1 MLFSLIL
8 QSESTARQ
16 VIERY
21 YRIQRRDVSYIKFIL
36 EGYEGL
42 ALVTTVDR
50 YDSIIKVLIAPDF
63 VDEAAGIITALK
75 DEIDFEEI
83 AGEG

>member
-1 MLFSLIL
+1 M
-8 QSESTARQ
+8 TARR
-16 VIERY
+16 VIEQY
-21 YRIQRRDVSYIKFIL
+21 YKVQRRDVSYIKFIL

-42 ALVTTVDR
+42 AVVTTVDR

-63 VDEAAGIITALK
+63 AEEASGIMNALM

-83 AGEG
+83 AGEGES

>member
-1 MLFSLIL
+1 L
-8 QSESTARQ
+8 TARR
-16 VIERY
+16 VIEQY
-21 YRIQRRDVSYIKFIL
+21 YKVQRRDVSYIKFIL

-42 ALVTTVDR
+42 AVVTTVDR

-63 VDEAAGIITALK
+63 AEEATGIMNALM

-83 AGEG
+83 AGEGES

>member
-1 MLFSLIL
+1 M
-8 QSESTARQ
+8 TARL
-16 VIERY
+16 VIEQY
-21 YRIQRRDVSYIKFIL
+21 YKVQRRDVSYIKFIL

-42 ALVTTVDR
+42 AVVTTVDR

-63 VDEAAGIITALK
+63 AEEATGIMNALM

-83 AGEG
+83 AGEGES

>member
-1 MLFSLIL
+1 M
-8 QSESTARQ
+8 TARR
-16 VIERY
+16 VIEQY
-21 YRIQRRDVSYIKFIL
+21 YKVQRRDVSYIKFIL

-42 ALVTTVDR
+42 AVVTTVDR

-63 VDEAAGIITALK
+63 AEEATGIMNALM

-83 AGEG
+83 AGEGES